1 MHYPLKRKTEKKQ
14 NKTCNG
20 KLLNNV
26 QYIIKSDKYIPI
38 YIHIH
43 IIFHN

>member
-1 MHYPLKRKTEKKQ
+1 MHYPLKRKTAKKQ

-26 QYIIKSDKYIPI
+26 QYNKIR
-38 YIHIH
+38 
-43 IIFHN
+43 